1 MEIKELVSF
10 YINEVSETLDVSFR
24 LIDDSEDEIRE
35 DQINLTE
42 VGVFGYNFRK
52 NLNLG
57 LFDDEDEDF
66 DDFDD
71 FDDFELHEEFEDDYE
86 IISFLNE
93 YYLIYPDKL
102 PNVELF

>member
-24 LIDDSEDEIRE
+24 LIDDSDDEIRE

-42 VGVFGYNFRK
+42 VEVFGYNFRK
-52 NLNLG
+52 NLNLD
-57 LFDDEDEDF
+57 LFDDEDEE
-66 DDFDD
+66 FDD

>member
-24 LIDDSEDEIRE
+24 MTGDSDDEIRE

-42 VGVFGYNFRK
+42 VDVFGYNFRK
-52 NLNLG
+52 KNNLG
-57 LFDDEDEDF
+57 LFDDEDDE
-66 DDFDD
+66 
-71 FDDFELHEEFEDDYE
+71 FDDFELDEDFEDDYE

-102 PNVELF
+102 PDVSLF